1 MMGTNRKQ
9 PFGYRIEQG
18 RVVVNPAE
26 EQWVLHLYRQY
37 SVGVS
42 IRELTEVMNNTG
54 VRYDIE
60 KPWNKNMVAR
70 ILGDVRYTGEN
81 GWPQVVE
88 VDLFRTV
95 GEKKRKKAPAVQKT
109 QAQKILRSKCDHRI
123 TPHIEHEVL
132 YLLNSLLTYPE
143 QIKTSNKVTGQLQK
157 VSSLKDELEDMLK
170 QLPVDEEKTKQ
181 TLQEVAV
188 AMYEAIDPGEY
199 ESDRIRNVFEK
210 EQPRDILDARLI
222 KTSISAVLVEGNGR
236 VRIKLKNDQVIERGE

>member
-1 MMGTNRKQ
+1 MGTNRKQ

-18 RVVVNPAE
+18 RVVINPAE
-26 EQWVLHLYRQY
+26 EPWVLHLYRQY

-42 IRELTEVMNNTG
+42 IRELTAVMNNTG
-54 VRYDIE
+54 VPYDTE

-95 GEKKRKKAPAVQKT
+95 GEKKSKKAPAVQKT
-109 QAQKILRSKCDHRI
+109 QAQTILRRKCDHRI

-132 YLLNSLLTYPE
+132 YLLNSLVVYPE
-143 QIKTSNKVTGQLQK
+143 QIKTLNSLTGQLQR
-157 VSSLKDELEDMLK
+157 VSSLKEELEDMLK
-170 QLPVDEEKTKQ
+170 QLPVDEEKSKHM
-181 TLQEVAV
+181 LQEIAV

-199 ESDRIRNVFEK
+199 ESDRMRKVFEK
-210 EQPRDILDARLI
+210 EKTRDVLDERLI
-222 KTSISAVLVEGNGR
+222 KNSISTVLVDGNGR
-236 VRIKLKNDQVIERGE
+236 VRIKLKNDQVIERRE